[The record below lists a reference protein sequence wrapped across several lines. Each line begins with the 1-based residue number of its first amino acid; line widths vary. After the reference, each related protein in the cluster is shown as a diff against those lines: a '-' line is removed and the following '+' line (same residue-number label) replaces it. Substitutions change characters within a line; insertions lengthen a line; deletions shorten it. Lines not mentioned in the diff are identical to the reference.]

1 MSSEG
6 LVSRHLG
13 PVVEQ
18 RLSESPVVVLTG
30 IRTVGKSTLL
40 QACAQSHGVPI
51 IDLDDRAALTQVQAD
66 PGLFISGAPEPVCI
80 DEFQHEPDLLYS
92 IKSELNA
99 DYRYGRYLLTG
110 STRYSMLPRAAEAL
124 TGRAHI
130 MTVWPLSQ
138 GELRGTRE
146 TFLDTL
152 MEEPEAFRA
161 AATSTTTREDYV
173 NAILTGGMPI
183 AASAPTESARE
194 RYFDDL
200 VEMIV
205 LRDVLDLR
213 RVRQRGAL
221 QSLAQH
227 LAARTGQVLNI
238 SAIAGQLGQEART
251 LGDYVKL
258 LESVFLV
265 HQLPAFARTLG
276 ARLAKAPKIHF
287 IDSGMAAR
295 LLGVNRR
302 RLELKQPS
310 TLTEFGHIVETFAV
324 NEILKQAGWSSAE
337 VSFSHMRT
345 ADQKEVDLVAETRD
359 GSLAGIEVKAS
370 ATVKDTDFTGLRLMR
385 DRLGGDFTA
394 GVLLNLGQR
403 SYRYDDRLYV
413 VAMDRLWA

>member
-1 MSSEG
+1 
-6 LVSRHLG
+6 L
-13 PVVEQ
+13 
-18 RLSESPVVVLTG
+18 
-30 IRTVGKSTLL
+30 RTV
-40 QACAQSHGVPI
+40 ARC
-51 IDLDDRAALTQVQAD
+51 
-66 PGLFISGAPEPVCI
+66 
-80 DEFQHEPDLLYS
+80 PDH
-92 IKSELNA
+92 
-99 DYRYGRYLLTG
+99 R
-110 STRYSMLPRAAEAL
+110 P
-124 TGRAHI
+124 
-130 MTVWPLSQ
+130 
-138 GELRGTRE
+138 
-146 TFLDTL
+146 
-152 MEEPEAFRA
+152 
-161 AATSTTTREDYV
+161 
-173 NAILTGGMPI
+173 
-183 AASAPTESARE
+183 
-194 RYFDDL
+194 
-200 VEMIV
+200 
-205 LRDVLDLR
+205 
-213 RVRQRGAL
+213 
-221 QSLAQH
+221 LAQH
-227 LAARTGQVLNI
+227 LAGRTGQVLNI

-302 RLELKQPS
+302 RLELKKPS
-310 TLTEFGHIVETFAV
+310 TLTEFGHLVETFAV

-385 DRLGGDFTA
+385 DRLGDDFTA